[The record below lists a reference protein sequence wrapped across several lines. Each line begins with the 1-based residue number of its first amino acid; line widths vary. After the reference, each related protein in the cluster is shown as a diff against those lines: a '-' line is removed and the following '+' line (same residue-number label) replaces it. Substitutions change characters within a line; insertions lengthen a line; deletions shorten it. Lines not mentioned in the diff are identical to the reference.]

1 MLVRRYYQ
9 LIEIAVKEFRIIA
22 LAGDNVRQLMQ
33 DLLFDLSNTVVDF
46 AKEHLC
52 VKETQKKLD
61 KLEKELRAK
70 VQDLLSC

>member
-33 DLLFDLSNTVVDF
+33 DEENLLLGIIRKDNGIT
-46 AKEHLC
+46 
-52 VKETQKKLD
+52 
-61 KLEKELRAK
+61 
-70 VQDLLSC
+70 